1 MTPTEGFTNYT
12 PQYNFNYALIK
23 TKETHTSNFIKH
35 KTKKQNTL
43 MRKSTERS
51 YLIYAEKLFH
61 LGNTQA
67 HSKIYDHSM
76 CT

>member
-43 MRKSTERS
+43 TRKSSECS
-51 YLIYAEKLFH
+51 YTIYAKKLCHFC
-61 LGNTQA
+61 NTQA
-67 HSKIYDHSM
+67 HSKMYDHSM
-76 CT
+76 YT